1 MSSVMDYKIVNN
13 TNRRR
18 MWPYQRKLFNFLE
31 DFLFIA
37 I

>member
-1 MSSVMDYKIVNN
+1 MSSVMDLEIVNN
-13 TNRRR
+13 TNKR